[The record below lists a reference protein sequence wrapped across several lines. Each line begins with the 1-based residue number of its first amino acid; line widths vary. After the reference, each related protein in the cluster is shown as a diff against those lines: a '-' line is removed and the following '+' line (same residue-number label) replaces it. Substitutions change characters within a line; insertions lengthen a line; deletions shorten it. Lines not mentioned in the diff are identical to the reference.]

1 LLVAG
6 KMDLGLECKRVTE
19 KEFVSDYR
27 KKHNFFDFIECSS
40 KTGENIERVFD
51 KIARKMLTLA
61 SFL

>member
-1 LLVAG
+1 
-6 KMDLGLECKRVTE
+6 MDLGLEGKRVTE
-19 KEFVSDYR
+19 KEFASDYR